1 MNPDDVVL
9 VALVNTA
16 RDLELATREHW
27 YRLPTR
33 HAPKHF
39 SGAQY
44 IAFYLPQSFGERKW
58 SIDTYAEVRGHE
70 LSRRVDLIPDETDHP
85 RANELYY
92 KLQLGAAEQRV
103 PPIRSKRARRILY
116 LWTNWDKFSTA
127 RDWNDLYLRTPAHDK
142 LYEALRAANMDV
154 EREMLVREGRSRYR
168 VDMLVLL
175 PYGRIG
181 VSIGDA
187 AVRERWSKNGI
198 GLTVTAAQVE
208 NHIERVRDT
217 IRDAAQELK

>member
-9 VALVNTA
+9 VALVNSP
-16 RDLELATREHW
+16 RDLELAIQEHW
-27 YRLPTR
+27 YRLPTK
-33 HAPKHF
+33 HAPRHF

-70 LSRRVDLIPDETDHP
+70 LAQRVDLIPDEPDHK

-92 KLQLGAAEQRV
+92 KLQLGESETRT

-127 RDWNDLYLRTPAHDK
+127 HEWNDLYVRTPAHDK

-154 EREMLVREGRSRYR
+154 EREMLVKEGRSRYR

-175 PYGRIG
+175 PYGRIAI
-181 VSIGDA
+181 SLGDA
-187 AVRERWSKNGI
+187 AVRERLGKHSI
-198 GLTVTAAQVE
+198 GLTVTADQVE
-208 NHIERVRDT
+208 NHLERVEAT
-217 IRDAAQELK
+217 IRGAAQELK